1 MEWKDENRRE
11 EMKDVTSV
19 LNVGS
24 WKVGNNLFGNYKR
37 VDNVKEHFY

>member
-19 LNVGS
+19 LNVGN

-37 VDNVKEHFY
+37 VENVKEHFY